1 MPRKKILFI
10 TGSLNQT
17 TQMHQ
22 VASNLADYDC
32 YYSQLFGD
40 NPILKMAV
48 KAGLTENS
56 ILSGVFRQQ
65 SEQYLKEHNLP
76 NDYRAEV
83 YGNQYDLVVICT
95 ELIVPYRFKNT
106 KTIFVQ
112 EGMTD
117 PFSLWSRIVNAFGLP
132 PYLASTSLNG
142 SLNRCD
148 VYCVASEGYKDKFS
162 QGKTK
167 REKIVVTG
175 IPNFDNAES
184 FLHNDF
190 KERGY
195 VLVATTDIRECYG
208 IDNRKKFIRRCAH
221 IANGRRLIFK
231 LHPNENHARA
241 AREIKKYAPAG
252 SLVYTNGNLN
262 AMIANCSVLITQFS
276 SVVYLGMA
284 LGKEVHSYFDLGEL
298 KKLLPIQNGGA
309 SAKNIAD
316 VCKKYIEFNGSKQE
330 FWQQLATYKPAVD
343 KSSAKKSTIAA

>member
-1 MPRKKILFI
+1 MQRKKILFI

-22 VASNLADYDC
+22 IASYLKGYDC
-32 YYSQLFGD
+32 YFSQLFAD
-40 NPILKMAV
+40 NPILKVAV

-56 ILSGVFRQQ
+56 ILGGVFKQQ

-83 YGNQYDLVVICT
+83 YGNNYELVVICT
-95 ELIVPYRFKNT
+95 ELIVPYRFKHT

-117 PFSLWSRIVNAFGLP
+117 PLSLWSRIVKQFDLP
-132 PYLASTSLNG
+132 AYLASTSLNG

-162 QGKTK
+162 EGGTWRQKM
-167 REKIVVTG
+167 VVTG

-190 KERGY
+190 KEKGH

-208 IDNRKKFIRRCAH
+208 VDNRKKFIKRCAQ
-221 IANGRRLIFK
+221 IARGRRLIFK

-241 AREIKKYAPAG
+241 TREIKKHAPAG
-252 SLVYTNGNLN
+252 SLVHTNGNLN
-262 AMIANCSVLITQFS
+262 AMIANCSILITQFS

-284 LGKEVHSYFDLGEL
+284 LGKEVHSYFDLGQL
-298 KKLLPIQNGGA
+298 KKLLPVQNSGT
-309 SAKNIAD
+309 SAKNIAEI
-316 VCKKYIEFNGSKQE
+316 CTKYIEFSGTKQE
-330 FWQQLATYKPAVD
+330 FWQQLATYQPAVN
-343 KSSAKKSTIAA
+343 KSAAKKSTIAA

>member
-1 MPRKKILFI
+1 MQRKKILFI

-22 VASNLADYDC
+22 IASYLKDYDC
-32 YYSQLFGD
+32 YYSQLFAD
-40 NPILKMAV
+40 NLILKTAV

-56 ILSGVFRQQ
+56 ILSGIFKQQ
-65 SEQYLKEHNLP
+65 SEEYLKKHNLP

-83 YGNQYDLVVICT
+83 YGNNYDLVVICT

-117 PFSLWSRIVNAFGLP
+117 PLSLWSRVVSTLDMP

-162 QGKTK
+162 KGKTK

-184 FLHNDF
+184 FLQNDF
-190 KERGY
+190 SEKGH

-208 IDNRKKFIRRCAH
+208 IDNRKKFIQRCAQ

-241 AREIKKYAPAG
+241 TGEVKKYAPAG

-284 LGKEVHSYFDLGEL
+284 LGKEVHSYFNLGEL
-298 KKLLPIQNGGA
+298 KKLLPVQNGGA

-316 VCKKYIEFNGSKQE
+316 ICKKYIEFTGSKE
-330 FWQQLATYKPAVD
+330 AFWQQLATYKSAVN
-343 KSSAKKSTIAA
+343 KSAAKKSTIAA